1 MRSIISIMLAAAMLA
16 AVLTGCGRNKNDTVL
31 PTATAAPVQATTEAD
46 RPNTADNNMSGNNM
60 TGNNMSGTDAAGSG
74 GTSNAGN
81 EGAGNNAV
89 NNMMNG
95 VENAVNDV
103 VDGVESIPGDLED
116 GRVEDE
122 VAGVRNTPQAR

>member
-1 MRSIISIMLAAAMLA
+1 MRSIISIMLAAVMLA
-16 AVLTGCGRNKNDTVL
+16 AVLSGCGRNKNDTVL
-31 PTATAAPVQATTEAD
+31 PTATAAPVQATTEAE
-46 RPNTADNNMSGNNM
+46 RPNTADNNMSD
-60 TGNNMSGTDAAGSG
+60 TDAAGSG